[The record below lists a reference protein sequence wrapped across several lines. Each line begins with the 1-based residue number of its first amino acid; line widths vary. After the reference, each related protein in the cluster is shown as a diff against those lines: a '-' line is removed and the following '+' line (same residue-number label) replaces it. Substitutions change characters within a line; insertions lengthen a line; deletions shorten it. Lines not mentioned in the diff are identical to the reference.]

1 MTVKKHT
8 MFLYIAAICFTASSS
23 AFIKGL
29 PVIGQVINAVECV
42 IFIYCFLM
50 LIKSRKVNT
59 YTWLVILFY
68 VLLGVSTVLGTKEY
82 FTYIVYAIQGIG
94 ATVFINYEFN
104 RYPVETAKVLRNVL
118 MCFILINLFMCIL
131 FPGGFYGTGNTAMF
145 FLGYRI
151 AFTPF
156 IIAQV
161 FFSLLYD
168 YASKASDKISIF
180 SIASVVVGFMSVLIK
195 NVSTG
200 IVTLAAVLGLVAICK
215 HRKKQFNL
223 YYFYIIYAV
232 IFVGIVI
239 YNIQYHI
246 PFISY
251 FLVDVLGKSL
261 TFDHR
266 TTIWLAT
273 IKEFL
278 EKPILG
284 YGLTGGGGV
293 LVKFEYRVATLS
305 AHNQILNLLWEGGV
319 VAFSVFAAMGLQIGR
334 ALKRAH
340 NNNISYLAC
349 CFIIGFFVM
358 MFTEV
363 QMTKALI
370 FLLFAAAANIQ
381 KVIDDKEER
390 LEVFRRYALR
400 THNNT

>member
-1 MTVKKHT
+1 M
-8 MFLYIAAICFTASSS
+8 
-23 AFIKGL
+23 
-29 PVIGQVINAVECV
+29 
-42 IFIYCFLM
+42 
-50 LIKSRKVNT
+50 
-59 YTWLVILFY
+59 
-68 VLLGVSTVLGTKEY
+68 GTKEY

-293 LVKFEYRVATLS
+293 LVKFEYRIATLS
-305 AHNQILNLLWEGGV
+305 AHNQILNLMWEGGV